1 MLHKIIEVFFVY
13 DVSLFSIMLL
23 STCSHRAKS
32 KTQDMYIAFTTKT
45 RWCGWSVSLHALS
58 YADIPEVPKAKLCPY
73 FGVKTKVCPSHA
85 SHANPLPGWIK
96 HNIWQIKSAS
106 WDRAKVSPWMGIRML
121 LSNAPGA
128 WNCLSWGRQHIC
140 SWVWFPNVS
149 SFITIR
155 YDKQPRY
162 WSTRLLLF
170 MVFVIWLQYQRCW
183 SNGYVRYSNY
193 EALGHGRITSQC
205 AHGFQSV
212 VPGCCPW
219 SGRCRSFLAGI

>member
-1 MLHKIIEVFFVY
+1 MMCLCSASCCLVHAAIVLSRRPKTCT
-13 DVSLFSIMLL
+13 LL
-23 STCSHRAKS
+23 SRRRRDDVVEACLCMHYH
-32 KTQDMYIAFTTKT
+32 TQI
-45 RWCGWSVSLHALS
+45 S
-58 YADIPEVPKAKLCPY
+58 PEVPKAKLCPY

-128 WNCLSWGRQHIC
+128 WDCLSWGRQHIC

-205 AHGFQSV
+205 AHGFQSL